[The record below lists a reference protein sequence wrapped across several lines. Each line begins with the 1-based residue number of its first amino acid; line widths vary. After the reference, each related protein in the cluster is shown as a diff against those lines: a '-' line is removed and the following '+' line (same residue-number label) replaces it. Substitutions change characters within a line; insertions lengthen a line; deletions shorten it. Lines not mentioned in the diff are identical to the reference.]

1 MEIRAYLNF
10 IQRRWK
16 IILPLFLMTLAVTTY
31 LTLNIQPV
39 YEASATYIVRISSAS
54 DEKNSISALNTL
66 ISSDDIP
73 ATYAKVANSRLIKR
87 QAADQLGL
95 SSSQRSD
102 LTSNSQL
109 IAGTNIIEVTAKGS
123 DPVLVMD
130 YANEIGEQMLQFAA
144 TLYGTYELISL
155 DDATQPRRPVSP
167 DIFTNLL
174 LGVLLGLSLGI
185 GMALVTEYWQASMK
199 PETQS
204 SSSAFPQPALIG
216 NDPFETEVE
225 KALSLCA
232 ISGKPVSIAMLELDL
247 SEKSFRNNTLKEEG
261 LSNIAN
267 KILSGL
273 QSHDRVTIYED
284 SIFAFFFPDSSENLA
299 KSKINESI
307 SRLEKISSTEDILG
321 HFEIRG
327 TTGIAS
333 FPAKDEPESMT
344 ALEIMELAKNRM
356 KPNSPKETGR
366 RRSKQVPLSTTT

>member
-109 IAGTNIIEVTAKGS
+109 VAGTNIIEVTAKGS

-174 LGVLLGLSLGI
+174 LGALLGLSLGI
-185 GMALVTEYWQASMK
+185 GMALITEYWQASMK
-199 PETQS
+199 PATQTS
-204 SSSAFPQPALIG
+204 SSVFPQPALIG
-216 NDPFETEVE
+216 NDPFEKEVE

-232 ISGKPVSIAMLELDL
+232 ISGNPVSIAMLELDL
-247 SEKSFRNNTLKEEG
+247 PEKILRNNTQKEEG
-261 LSNIAN
+261 LSTIAN
-267 KILSGL
+267 MILSGL
-273 QSHDRVTIYED
+273 QSHDRVTIYDD
-284 SIFAFFFPDSSENLA
+284 SIFAFFFPDTSENLA

-307 SRLEKISSTEDILG
+307 NRLEKLSSTEDSLG

-344 ALEIMELAKNRM
+344 AQEIVELAKNRM

-366 RRSKQVPLSTTT
+366 RRSKQVSLSTTT